1 LYCSILGGIDWAE
14 AAKPLMKLHTLL
26 GLLFMFY
33 MSFSVLCVLNIITG
47 VFVENAI
54 KRTTQDDE
62 MVMMEQLASR
72 KQWLM
77 EVKVMFDDADE
88 DGSGLVSSSEFSNL
102 MEDFR
107 MQARLRKLG
116 VLVDSHNSAGLF
128 QLMDVDEDGEINIDE
143 FSSSLQL
150 VNGEA
155 KSIDVA
161 KLSKET
167 KKVRNELRELTAAC
181 VEFFES
187 AMKDQPRVQSKD
199 TSPEHSSLRAASSDV

>member
-1 LYCSILGGIDWAE
+1 
-14 AAKPLMKLHTLL
+14 MKLHTLL

-33 MSFSVLCVLNIITG
+33 ISFSVLCVLNIITG

-77 EVKVMFDDADE
+77 EVKVMFEEADK
-88 DGSGLVSSSEFSNL
+88 DGSGLICSDEFSNL

-107 MQARLRKLG
+107 MQAWLRKLG
-116 VLVDSHNSAGLF
+116 VQVDSYSSAGLF
-128 QLMDVDEDGEINIDE
+128 QLLDVDEDGEINIDE